1 MSSLQN
7 ATVHQEMIKPD
18 TTPLFQWINFMS
30 EKRPEVY
37 RHSLRVAMIA
47 DRLGAQMK
55 LSCAERE
62 NLLRGCFLHDLG
74 KSMLPLDLLKQ
85 AQPLSQKQWNMIKL
99 HPQTGADLVH
109 TLSEFEAV
117 VIEIILHHHER
128 WDGQGYPHGL
138 QGSSIPLLARICA
151 VADSFDAML
160 SPRPYRQ
167 PLSLNEARRELTSRS
182 NAQFDPD
189 IVCQML
195 KLVDSEMSYC
205 SFIQER

>member
-1 MSSLQN
+1 MSSLQD
-7 ATVHQEMIKPD
+7 AIVHQELIKLD
-18 TTPLFQWINFMS
+18 ASPLFQWIDFMS
-30 EKRPEVY
+30 EERPDFY

-47 DRLGAQMK
+47 DRLGTQMK
-55 LSCAERE
+55 LSYAEQE

-74 KSMLPLDLLKQ
+74 KLTLPLDLLEQ
-85 AQPLSQKQWNMIKL
+85 VQPLSQEQWNMIRL

-109 TLSEFEAV
+109 TLSEFEES
-117 VIEIILHHHER
+117 VIEVILHHHER

-138 QGSSIPLLARICA
+138 QGSDIPLLARICA

-167 PLSLNEARRELTSRS
+167 PLSANEARLELINHS
-182 NAQFDPD
+182 NLQFDPD